1 MTMTSNADCKKG
13 LCHYDSASRTK
24 FFNGMLL
31 TDEHLRAEQTYHRE
45 ALKRMNRYMW
55 GAGIVCGFRV
65 EKLGGFCIKV
75 HPGFALDC
83 EGNAI
88 ELCRCITI
96 DLSDVCRKKYPD
108 GCAPQDAEPITK
120 CLMIRY
126 KEIADETVPVLT
138 SDDDCA
144 SPDGRPRTQASRVRE
159 GFCLEFSDQ
168 CPTETCED
176 PRDDPRG
183 LFWQTYATAQ
193 DQTIYPAVEE
203 DRCMSLTPECPKC
216 ECPCDDGGI
225 CLAILR
231 VDCDKREVEV
241 KGDCRIYVR
250 TPRYWR
256 SLAQR
261 AATRERQWQELAEKR
276 QNDEIEK
283 LRKYVDSHYSPVG
296 AAAAPAQ
303 GAAPSARPRRSKP
316 PQGQPPAGS
325 AP

>member
-1 MTMTSNADCKKG
+1 MTSNADCKKG

-108 GCAPQDAEPITK
+108 GCAPQGAEPITK

-176 PRDDPRG
+176 PRRRSARSVLADLCHGAGSNNLPGGRGRPLHEPDPGVSEMRMPVRRQRH
-183 LFWQTYATAQ
+183 LSR
-193 DQTIYPAVEE
+193 DSE
-203 DRCMSLTPECPKC
+203 DRLRQARGRGERRLP
-216 ECPCDDGGI
+216 D
-225 CLAILR
+225 LRANAAILAVAR
-231 VDCDKREVEV
+231 PAR
-241 KGDCRIYVR
+241 GHPR
-250 TPRYWR
+250 TPVAGTGGKAAERRNWR
-256 SLAQR
+256 S
-261 AATRERQWQELAEKR
+261 
-276 QNDEIEK
+276 
-283 LRKYVDSHYSPVG
+283 
-296 AAAAPAQ
+296 
-303 GAAPSARPRRSKP
+303 
-316 PQGQPPAGS
+316 
-325 AP
+325 